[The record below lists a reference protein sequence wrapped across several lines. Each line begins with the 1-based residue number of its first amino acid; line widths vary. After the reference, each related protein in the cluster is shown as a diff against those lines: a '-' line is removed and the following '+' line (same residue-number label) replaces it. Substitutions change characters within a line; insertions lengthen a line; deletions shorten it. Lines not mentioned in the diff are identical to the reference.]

1 MSASDMTARTLAIA
15 ACSSTDDAGAEGRLR
30 GIVRAHY
37 AFLWR
42 SLRRL
47 GVVQAD
53 LDDAAQRVLGVLA
66 RRLGEVRDDCER
78 AFLFQSALRVAS
90 EMRRSR
96 RRDRLALDPERV
108 EVAPDPAPLADEALA
123 RAEARALLDEVLDA
137 MPLDVRA
144 VFVLFELEQ
153 LTTSEIAALLNLAPG
168 TVSSRLRRGR
178 EEFETL
184 ARRLRARHAP
194 PLGGGGP
201 R

>member
-1 MSASDMTARTLAIA
+1 MSTSEMLTDSAAIP
-15 ACSSTDDAGAEGRLR
+15 ACPTQEDAGARLR
-30 GIVRAHY
+30 AIVRESY

-47 GVVQAD
+47 GVAEAD

-66 RRLGEVRDDCER
+66 RRIADVADGSER
-78 AFLFQSALRVAS
+78 AFLFQTALRVAS
-90 EMRRSR
+90 DLRRAH
-96 RRDRLALDPERV
+96 RRDRVALDPERV
-108 EVAPDPAPLADEALA
+108 DDAADPAPLADEALA
-123 RAEARALLDEVLDA
+123 KAEARALLDEVLDA

-153 LTTSEIAALLNLAPG
+153 LTTSEISALLGIPPG

-178 EEFETL
+178 EEFEL
-184 ARRLRARHAP
+184 IARRVRARRAH
-194 PLGGGGP
+194 GGA

>member
-1 MSASDMTARTLAIA
+1 MSGTEMLTDSAAIA
-15 ACSSTDDAGAEGRLR
+15 ACPPREDSGARLR
-30 GIVRAHY
+30 AIVRDNY

-47 GVVQAD
+47 GVAQAD

-66 RRLGEVRDDCER
+66 RRVTDVADGSER
-78 AFLFQSALRVAS
+78 AFLFQTALRVAR
-90 EMRRSR
+90 EVRRAH
-96 RRDRLALDPERV
+96 RRDRVALDPERV
-108 EVAPDPAPLADEALA
+108 NAAADPAPLADEALA
-123 RAEARALLDEVLDA
+123 KAEARALLDEVLDA

-153 LTTSEIAALLNLAPG
+153 LTTGEIAALLGLPAG

-178 EEFETL
+178 EEFEAI
-184 ARRLRARHAP
+184 ARRLRARRAH
-194 PLGGGGP
+194 GGG